1 MTERLVECDLA
12 GGCTSSSLRYRRDVN
27 RAGIGAAMGAVSTVE
42 ARSLMGRLRQKSA
55 GHERSFKER
64 SQESSGVA
72 LGNLHEFFR
81 RSTGDDVSA
90 S

>member
-1 MTERLVECDLA
+1 MTERIAECDLA
-12 GGCTSSSLRYRRDVN
+12 GGCPSSSLRYRRDVN
-27 RAGIGAAMGAVSTVE
+27 RTGIGAAMGAVSTVE
-42 ARSLMGRLRQKSA
+42 ARSLMRRLRQKSA

-64 SQESSGVA
+64 SQEPPGVA

-81 RSTGDDVSA
+81 RSTGDHESA